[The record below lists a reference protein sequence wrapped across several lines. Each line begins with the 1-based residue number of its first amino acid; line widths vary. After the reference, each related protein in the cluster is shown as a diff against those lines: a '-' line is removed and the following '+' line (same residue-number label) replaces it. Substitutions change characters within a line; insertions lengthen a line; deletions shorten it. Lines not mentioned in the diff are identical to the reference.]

1 MPVGNWKC
9 IPSNQKRD
17 KINFL
22 QGWKSP
28 EGGISKAEAVNTKPT
43 IFLKRPIQLCHRWS
57 HRQYKL
63 LSDMF
68 RQELKTFWSS
78 ESFPLPPPLISL
90 LIGNDKTPDK
100 PLFRRSRLI
109 KDRNGDSGGHFSFP
123 AEEEDCSMGHLTA
136 LVLTLVVYLSLCDG
150 APTTASSEDHQI
162 AEVSTQMPYMY
173 SYVSYLIYTLML

>member
-1 MPVGNWKC
+1 M
-9 IPSNQKRD
+9 
-17 KINFL
+17 KITRR
-22 QGWKSP
+22 GDIKSRGSEYKTHNLP
-28 EGGISKAEAVNTKPT
+28 I
-43 IFLKRPIQLCHRWS
+43 KRPIQLCHRWS

-173 SYVSYLIYTLML
+173 SYVSYLIYTLMLENVPSSFSPGLSVTVLQGQ